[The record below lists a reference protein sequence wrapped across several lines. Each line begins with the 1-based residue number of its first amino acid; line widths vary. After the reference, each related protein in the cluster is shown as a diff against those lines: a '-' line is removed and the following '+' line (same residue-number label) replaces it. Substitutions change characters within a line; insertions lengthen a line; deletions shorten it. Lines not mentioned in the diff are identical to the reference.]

1 MEKYGI
7 CPLSLVPIRKEP
19 ADKAEMISQLLFGET
34 FEILELKKNWVS
46 IKTSFDSVQGWI
58 QTGQFASIENI
69 DHSATPVLAAD
80 LVDVVTDSNGHLK
93 TIVLGSELTHLQKI
107 AHQFEGH
114 SVSGETSKIG
124 LMNFALMYLNS
135 PGLNG
140 GKSPFG
146 IDASGFT
153 QLVYR
158 LTGHV
163 LPRFLDQQALRG
175 ETLSFIEE
183 AEPGD
188 LVFFDNSNGDI
199 VHTGILLTDNHVI
212 HASEKVRI
220 DRLDQHGIYNEDTK
234 QHSHQLRMLKKII

>member
-1 MEKYGI
+1 LENYGI

-46 IKTSFDSVQGWI
+46 IKTSFDGVQGWI
-58 QTGQFASIENI
+58 QTGQFADIENI
-69 DHSATPVLAAD
+69 DASATPVLSTD
-80 LVDVVTDSNGHLK
+80 LVDVITDANGHLK
-93 TIVLGSELTHLQKI
+93 TIVLGSELTHIQKI
-107 AHQFEGH
+107 AHQFEGRA
-114 SVSGETSKIG
+114 VSGKKSKKELI
-124 LMNFALMYLNS
+124 NFALMYLNS

-153 QLVYR
+153 QCVYR
-158 LTGHV
+158 LTGNA
-163 LPRFLDQQALRG
+163 LPRLLEQQALEG

-188 LVFFDNSNGDI
+188 LVFFDNHHGEI
-199 VHTGILLTDNHVI
+199 VHTGILLTDNHII

-220 DRLDQHGIYNEDTK
+220 DRLDQHGIYNAETN